1 MKKTIIML
9 LLAVSGMATAQ
20 KTVKVNGSIDD
31 KSVKEL
37 SIYLG
42 EEGHYATQQLVKTPI
57 PVKDGK
63 FSYTTKLG
71 SIVTATLRPNV
82 ENGHE
87 YEIYLV
93 PGEKLNLTIKGME
106 YFYDGSK
113 VYKEMNAADMYYMRH
128 YEMFESWHDAA
139 LARYYTAPESEKE
152 AANQAI
158 NDSIE
163 LKYNELIDAVV
174 KYRKEH
180 IDEEGALLYLSDFDN
195 VEDMY
200 NDLMAKADCIDET
213 DFINKNRVG
222 AFLKSRI
229 EFEEAKRRFLQQ
241 RDSIERAKLDA
252 MNGVPAKEFTLNDI
266 NGNPLSL
273 SSLRGKYVILDF
285 WGSWCGWCIKGIPD
299 MKTYYNKY
307 KDRLEILGIDCN
319 DSETAWK
326 SAVAKYE
333 IPWLHVYNPSTS
345 TLTNDYNITG
355 YPTKII
361 IDPNGN
367 INKVIVGEDPDFYTY
382 LDSLLGGK

>member
-1 MKKTIIML
+1 ML
-9 LLAVSGMATAQ
+9 LLAVSGTALAQ
-20 KTVKVNGSIDD
+20 KTVKIKGSIDD

-42 EEGHYATQQLVKTPI
+42 EEGGYATQHQVKTSI

-63 FSYTTKLG
+63 FTYATKLG
-71 SIVTATLRPNV
+71 SIVPTTLVPGV
-82 ENGHE
+82 ENGHG

-93 PGEKLNLTIKGME
+93 PGEKLNLTIKGIE
-106 YFYDGSK
+106 HFYDGSK
-113 VYKEMNAADMYYMRH
+113 VYKEMNEADKFYMHH

-139 LARYYTAPESEKE
+139 LARYYTAPEDEKV
-152 AANQAI
+152 AVNQAI
-158 NDSIE
+158 NDSIG
-163 LKYNELIDAVV
+163 LKYQELTDAVA

-180 IDEEGALLYLSDFDN
+180 MNEEGALLYLSDFDD
-195 VEDMY
+195 VEEMY
-200 NDLMAKADCIDET
+200 NDLMAKDGSTDEAD
-213 DFINKNRVG
+213 FLKKNRVG

-229 EFEEAKRRFLQQ
+229 EYEEAKRRLLQR

-252 MNGVPAKEFTLNDI
+252 MNGVPAKDFTLNDI

-273 SSLRGKYVILDF
+273 SALRGKYVILDF

-299 MKTYYNKY
+299 MKAYYNKY

-326 SAVAKYE
+326 SAVDKYE

-345 TLTNDYNITG
+345 TLTDDYNITG

-367 INKVIVGEDPDFYTY
+367 INKVVVGEDPAFYDY
-382 LDSLLGGK
+382 LDQLLGK